1 MPMCRPPGARSS
13 TFQQG
18 SGSPCSSTISYMRPS
33 ARARP
38 SASRLSTASAM
49 CGSPSSRARVS
60 SRTTACGSQ
69 YPQRT
74 ASISSRRTCSTS
86 VRPGTASAS
95 ARATGAT
102 GSPVIS
108 SGSGRMRVRTRR
120 VRAAGPATGSGA
132 RAAGPPRSGTST
144 SMQSRSSSEGAAE
157 KRCRASAA
165 SPVIIARSGVLEV
178 PGGTAASL
186 CAYRSAARRRSSLV
200 GRPVRGGSGTS
211 CVMLGPLPR
220 DPRPTTPVTKLS
232 PNADNSVLKHGSSRA
247 DEGPARGLPP
257 LRRGVGVGDACQ

>member
-69 YPQRT
+69 YPPRT
-74 ASISSRRTCSTS
+74 ASVSSRRTCSTS

-108 SGSGRMRVRTRR
+108 SGSGRIRVRTR
-120 VRAAGPATGSGA
+120 RAAGPATGSGA

-144 SMQSRSSSEGAAE
+144 SMRSRSSSEGAAE
-157 KRCRASAA
+157 KQCRASAA

-220 DPRPTTPVTKLS
+220 DPRPGTTCDKAV
-232 PNADNSVLKHGSSRA
+232 A
-247 DEGPARGLPP
+247 
-257 LRRGVGVGDACQ
+257 